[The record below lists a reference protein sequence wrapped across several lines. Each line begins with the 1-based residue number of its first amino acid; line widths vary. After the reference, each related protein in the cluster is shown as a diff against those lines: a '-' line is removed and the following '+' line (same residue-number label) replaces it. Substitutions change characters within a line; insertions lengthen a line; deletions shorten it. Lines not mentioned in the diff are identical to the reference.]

1 MYRNLTPILSG
12 VVVMACAV
20 SANAQTHQHTASGHN
35 HVMHDLANASAQVAN
50 GPHGGSLRQTDGMQI
65 ETVVSQGGIQLF
77 VFDRSGQPVS
87 VDQGRGAASLRVEGN
102 AKRYR
107 YELLPDGKGGLTAP
121 VNLSAIAGRQ
131 IEIDI
136 QLVGIPTTR
145 GRSVSFQEVAS
156 VPASEQQLAAA
167 AIARQKICPVTGKP
181 LGSMGDPVAVD
192 VNGQRLYVCCAGCVN
207 TVKDNPAKYAA
218 GRPEITVTN
227 ATKADAALIARQKVC
242 PVMDERLGGMGNPI
256 KVMIGDKP
264 IFLCC
269 KGCIKK
275 IQAEPAKY
283 LAMVYGNSPQEQAP
297 TQTASAVPAGGQQV
311 RAGVFKVTAADA
323 PFIAAQKRCPVMD
336 EPLDAM
342 GGPFKV
348 HAAGKAIYIC
358 CPGCAKKIAAEPQMY
373 LDILAKQGVNAPVL
387 QSQTGAA
394 VVPAGGQQVRAG
406 VFKVTAADVPFV
418 AAQKRCPVMDEPL
431 DAMGGPFKVDAAG
444 KAIYICCPGC
454 AKKIAAEPQKYLGIL
469 AKQGVN
475 APILR

>member
-1 MYRNLTPILSG
+1 MYRNLTPIVS
-12 VVVMACAV
+12 VVVAMACAV
-20 SANAQTHQHTASGHN
+20 SANAQVHQHEHTAPGHN
-35 HVMHDLANASAQVAN
+35 HAMHDNAGSSNQVAN
-50 GPHGGSLRQTDGMQI
+50 GPHGGSLRQSNGIQL
-65 ETVVSQGGIQLF
+65 ETVVSQGGIQMF
-77 VFDRSGQPVS
+77 VFDRAGKPIA

-107 YELLPDGKGGLTAP
+107 YDLLPDGKGGLTAP

-136 QLVGIPTTR
+136 QLVGIATPR
-145 GRSVSFQEVAS
+145 GRTVSFQEVAS

-192 VNGQRLYVCCAGCVN
+192 VDGQRLYVCCAGCVD
-207 TVKDNPAKYAA
+207 TVKANPAKYAA
-218 GRPEITVTN
+218 GRPDITVTS
-227 ATKADAALIARQKVC
+227 ATEADAPLIARQRVC
-242 PVMDERLGGMGNPI
+242 PVMDEPLGSMGQPI
-256 KVMIGDKP
+256 KVMVGDKP

-283 LAMVYGNSPQEQAP
+283 LAMVYGNGEQTQAP
-297 TQTASAVPAGGQQV
+297 SHGAVSAVVSAGVEQV

-323 PFIAAQKRCPVMD
+323 
-336 EPLDAM
+336 
-342 GGPFKV
+342 
-348 HAAGKAIYIC
+348 
-358 CPGCAKKIAAEPQMY
+358 
-373 LDILAKQGVNAPVL
+373 
-387 QSQTGAA
+387 
-394 VVPAGGQQVRAG
+394 
-406 VFKVTAADVPFV
+406 PFV

-431 DAMGGPFKVDAAG
+431 DAMGGPFKVNAAG

-454 AKKIAAEPQKYLGIL
+454 AKKIAAKPQKYLDIL

-475 APILR
+475 APLLR